1 MIKLKSLLKEEK
13 VDVDKLFSNEW
24 YLDKIATK
32 MGYNID
38 FTSIFWKIPH
48 IPTLY
53 HCTEP
58 DRWETIKI
66 EGLKGMNGSRGL
78 SNRSVG
84 KAIFTTMEELEV
96 PFFRSYYGNL
106 VIAINAQEM
115 KKDGFTPYVGRELD
129 WDRDWETPR
138 AIVTGKHDA

>member
-1 MIKLKSLLKEEK
+1 MAIKLKHLINEEK
-13 VDVDKLFSNEW
+13 IDTDKLFSDER
-24 YLDKIATK
+24 YLDKIAIR

-38 FTSIFWKIPH
+38 FTFIFWRFSH
-48 IPTLY
+48 MPTLY

-58 DRWETIKI
+58 DRWESIKI

-96 PFFRSYYGNL
+96 PFL
-106 VIAINAQEM
+106 EVIMVI
-115 KKDGFTPYVGRELD
+115 
-129 WDRDWETPR
+129 
-138 AIVTGKHDA
+138 